1 MKEESEFVINKKYP
15 ENWDKK
21 REQEQR
27 QKEQEFDVV
36 SFFLYNCPA
45 VKDVFEGED
54 SLCVEFDEGPDF
66 FVYSS
71 EESSKKLGLEIT
83 DCYVNIESNRKK
95 KRNLNSVYSDLKKIC
110 ARVVED
116 IQKEDKANLYQKVN
130 YIDVTFTH
138 EVMIGANFDKD
149 KLILELKDLIINK
162 NKHDGEYV
170 FQVDIGYSVFY
181 PENGLKVS
189 LNSNMMYI
197 VPRISDVVQI
207 QKDAGVENYDPVL
220 QSIAQKEKKLVDYKQ
235 KCKYAVHKWWLCIN
249 FPEMAYID
257 PTPYRLPD
265 NFKSKYDKIFLV
277 TRAFFGCGVHL
288 IYES

>member
-1 MKEESEFVINKKYP
+1 MKDLI
-15 ENWDKK
+15 
-21 REQEQR
+21 
-27 QKEQEFDVV
+27 
-36 SFFLYNCPA
+36 
-45 VKDVFEGED
+45 
-54 SLCVEFDEGPDF
+54 F

-116 IQKEDKANLYQKVN
+116 IQKEDKSNLYQKVN

-162 NKHDGEYV
+162 NKYDGEYV

-220 QSIAQKEKKLVDYKQ
+220 QSIAQKEKK
-235 KCKYAVHKWWLCIN
+235 I
-249 FPEMAYID
+249 
-257 PTPYRLPD
+257 
-265 NFKSKYDKIFLV
+265 
-277 TRAFFGCGVHL
+277 G
-288 IYES
+288 